1 MRRDGQSQVR
11 LGLSVADEYYVLSE
25 DLKPVI
31 AYLLTKFLADVH
43 DEPESGLHNGKS
55 ANDNVTLH

>member
-1 MRRDGQSQVR
+1 
-11 LGLSVADEYYVLSE
+11 VADEYYVLSE